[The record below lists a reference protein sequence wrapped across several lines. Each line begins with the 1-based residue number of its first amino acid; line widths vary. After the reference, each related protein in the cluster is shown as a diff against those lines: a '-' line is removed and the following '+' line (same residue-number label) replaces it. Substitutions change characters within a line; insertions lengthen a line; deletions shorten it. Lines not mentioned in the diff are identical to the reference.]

1 MSNIHIIVSKK
12 ESVRVLRSCISS
24 LESGLGAIY
33 KVQKDKGQLRS
44 LRIFIIRP
52 GAFDQLSELAIKNG
66 TSATS
71 QHSHKKVWF
80 QKVKEQLR
88 LVFVEFYQKLLH
100 LKDYSFMNLSAFSMI
115 MKKYEKH
122 TSRAASAAYMTVVDN
137 SYVILSQNFIDSLM
151 HFLKLTF
158 YWRKWSL
165 PSSETLHTQITK
177 RGGSY

>member
-66 TSATS
+66 TSAS
-71 QHSHKKVWF
+71 QYKPPKIIRNHGV
-80 QKVKEQLR
+80 V
-88 LVFVEFYQKLLH
+88 KLLEK
-100 LKDYSFMNLSAFSMI
+100 LAFV
-115 MKKYEKH
+115 
-122 TSRAASAAYMTVVDN
+122 TVLFD
-137 SYVILSQNFIDSLM
+137 
-151 HFLKLTF
+151 
-158 YWRKWSL
+158 
-165 PSSETLHTQITK
+165 
-177 RGGSY
+177 G

>member
-66 TSATS
+66 TSAS
-71 QHSHKKVWF
+71 
-80 QKVKEQLR
+80 
-88 LVFVEFYQKLLH
+88 
-100 LKDYSFMNLSAFSMI
+100 
-115 MKKYEKH
+115 
-122 TSRAASAAYMTVVDN
+122 N
-137 SYVILSQNFIDSLM
+137 SLIVILV
-151 HFLKLTF
+151 HFLMANSD
-158 YWRKWSL
+158 RRA
-165 PSSETLHTQITK
+165 HV
-177 RGGSY
+177 